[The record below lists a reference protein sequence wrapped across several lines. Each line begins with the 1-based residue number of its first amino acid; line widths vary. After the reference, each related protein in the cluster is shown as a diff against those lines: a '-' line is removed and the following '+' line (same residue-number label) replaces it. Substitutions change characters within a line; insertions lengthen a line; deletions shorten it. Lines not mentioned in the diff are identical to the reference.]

1 MAVLSITVPNA
12 DVPDALA
19 AIEQV
24 WAGDA
29 ARLFFADRDAY
40 DAAPAAARA
49 AAGVGAWIA
58 VTTMNYRT
66 TQNQRAVTPGIEP
79 NVS

>member
-1 MAVLSITVPNA
+1 MAILTVNVPNA

-29 ARLFFADRDAY
+29 ARLYFADRASY
-40 DAAPAAARA
+40 DAAPAAQRA
-49 AAGVGAWIA
+49 KACVGAWLA
-58 VTTMNYRT
+58 VTTKNYRT
-66 TQNQRAVTPGIEP
+66 TKNQVTAPAGTEP
-79 NVS
+79 VIT